1 MLHLARPW
9 FDLARHEDPAPV
21 PPTPVPTPP
30 PTPAPVPAPPPTPA
44 TGKDGDPQAVLAAEL
59 AAAKAGEEQWKAL
72 SRKHEDRAK
81 ANADAA
87 EKLAKIEA
95 DQQTE
100 AEKVTARAEAA
111 EKAAAG
117 LRERVLK
124 AEIKAA
130 AADFADP
137 ADAALYLDLAKYQG
151 DEIDPEVLKADLAAV
166 LAAKPHLAKATAP
179 PPPPDLLQGARGGDP
194 TPVDFRTA
202 PREDVAK
209 EAAKYGIKVR

>member
-1 MLHLARPW
+1 MHLARPW
-9 FDLARHEDPAPV
+9 FDLARHEDPAPT

-30 PTPAPVPAPPPTPA
+30 PAPVPVPAPPPAPVTGTEPPPA
-44 TGKDGDPQAVLAAEL
+44 PSTDTAEVE
-59 AAAKAGEEQWKAL
+59 KWKAL
-72 SRKHEDRAK
+72 SRKHEARATENAK
-81 ANADAA
+81 AA
-87 EKLAKIEA
+87 ERLAEIEA
-95 DQQTE
+95 AQQTE
-100 AEKVTARAEAA
+100 AEKLVAKAEAA
-111 EKAAAG
+111 ELAAAG

-130 AADFADP
+130 AGDFADP
-137 ADAALYLDLAKYQG
+137 ADAALYLDLTKYQG

-209 EAAKYGIKVR
+209 EAAKYGIKVRH